1 MNGTRS
7 KFVLCLFFFQYLLHR
22 AGILSF
28 IEMWQWALATRDELG
43 METVAVGARG
53 LALPTAD
60 RDLLT
65 LLLTTCHGSPLLG
78 RVPRCHINVR
88 GTNWMVD
95 ETAGDDGRNG
105 TGGDRGNVALSNST
119 FRPTSNSRTHCI
131 MYHVRVNVD
140 ISWIHH

>member
-1 MNGTRS
+1 
-7 KFVLCLFFFQYLLHR
+7 
-22 AGILSF
+22 
-28 IEMWQWALATRDELG
+28 

-53 LALPTAD
+53 MALPTAD

-78 RVPRCHINVR
+78 RILRCHINVR

-105 TGGDRGNVALSNST
+105 TGGDLVNVALSNST
-119 FRPTSNSRTHCI
+119 FRPTGESRTHGL
-131 MYHVRVNVD
+131 H
-140 ISWIHH
+140 